1 MTWIAAWWLR
11 RQHPPVT
18 VEVPA
23 VDESDDWTAWDE
35 DRLEDE
41 EPVDEPKVTLTIRL
55 SPELHARLVKA
66 AQERLVSV
74 SWLTNRA
81 ITEFLDN
88 LLPPDEWS
96 GVDGWLDQ

>member
-18 VEVPA
+18 VKVPPV

-41 EPVDEPKVTLTIRL
+41 EPKVTLTIRL
-55 SPELHARLVKA
+55 SPDLHARLKA
-66 AQERLVSV
+66 AAEERIVSA

-81 ITEFLDN
+81 IAEFLDN
-88 LLPPDEWS
+88 LLPPDEFT
-96 GVDGWLDQ
+96 LTRK